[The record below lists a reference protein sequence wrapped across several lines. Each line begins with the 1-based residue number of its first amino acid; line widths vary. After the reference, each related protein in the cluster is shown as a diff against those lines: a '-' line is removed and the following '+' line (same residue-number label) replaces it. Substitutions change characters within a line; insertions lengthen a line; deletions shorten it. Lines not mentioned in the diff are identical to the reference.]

1 MKFTI
6 FALAMAVAATATR
19 IEDMSPMY
27 EDDMF
32 GQVDA
37 AHDNMAQ
44 VDASGT
50 DAEQADFLTE
60 VARRRGKGRHKKGGK
75 KYRRRR

>member
-6 FALAMAVAATATR
+6 FASTMAVAATATR
-19 IEDMSPMY
+19 IVDMSPMY
-27 EDDMF
+27 EDDTF

-44 VDASGT
+44 VDAPGT
-50 DAEQADFLTE
+50 YPVQEDFL
-60 VARRRGKGRHKKGGK
+60 A
-75 KYRRRR
+75 